1 MNRHATVVPTGAL
14 GFDCNTPLSSQD
26 ASAMVRAGY
35 RYAVRY
41 VPRVKQA
48 QNDITREELDRLL
61 HAGLGIML
69 VQHVEPGLWLPDAE
83 KGKAYGKQAAASA
96 AAAGYVRG
104 ATIWLD
110 LESVATSKVD
120 DETIIKYCNNWH
132 SAAAA
137 AGYEPGIYVGW
148 QCGLDG
154 AQLYR
159 RLRFTRY
166 WGAYNLNVDQTPI
179 VRGFC
184 MRQHEAKAP
193 SGVRF
198 QIDSNVVN
206 VDRLGG
212 RPTACVPDEWYTS
225 L

>member
-1 MNRHATVVPTGAL
+1 MNRHAAVVPTGTL
-14 GFDCNTPLSSQD
+14 GFDCNTPIAD
-26 ASAMVRAGY
+26 EEARAMVRAGY

-41 VPRVKQA
+41 VPRVTQTPP
-48 QNDITREELDRLL
+48 DITRAELDRLL
-61 HAGLGIML
+61 HAGLGVML

-83 KGKAYGKQAAASA
+83 KGTAYGKQAAASA
-96 AAAGYVRG
+96 IAARYVRG
-104 ATIWLD
+104 ATLWLD
-110 LESVATSKVD
+110 LESVAIKKVD
-120 DETIIKYCNNWH
+120 VETIVQYCNNWH
-132 SAAAA
+132 SAVAAQ
-137 AGYEPGIYVGW
+137 GYEPGIYVGW
-148 QCGLDG
+148 QPGLD
-154 AQLYR
+154 ASQLYR

-166 WGAYNLNVDQTPI
+166 WGAYNVDNVPA

-193 SGVRF
+193 TGVRF

-212 RPTACVPDEWYTS
+212 RPTACVPDEWAAA